1 MNGKLGDLFPVGNY
15 KILATKLINFYENEK
30 TLQIKSVKAKKYL
43 NRFDPVIN
51 SKKYSNF
58 LKKYEKL

>member
-30 TLQIKSVKAKKYL
+30 DFTDKISE
-43 NRFDPVIN
+43 
-51 SKKYSNF
+51 SKKIF
-58 LKKYEKL
+58 K